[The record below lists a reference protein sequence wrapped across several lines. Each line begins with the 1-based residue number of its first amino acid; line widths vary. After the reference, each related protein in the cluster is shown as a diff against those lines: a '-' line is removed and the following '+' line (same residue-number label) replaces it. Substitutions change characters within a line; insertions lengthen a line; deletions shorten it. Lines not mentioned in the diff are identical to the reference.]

1 MNRLRERLLTNL
13 TKGDGERNV
22 LICDVVSGASDV
34 SILTIGDGI
43 LEVKVFNMDMSPSSS
58 CPQIDPV
65 STVVHH

>member
-22 LICDVVSGASDV
+22 LICDVVSSASDV
-34 SILTIGDGI
+34 SILTIEDGI
-43 LEVKVFNMDMSPSSS
+43 LEVKVLNMDMSPSSS